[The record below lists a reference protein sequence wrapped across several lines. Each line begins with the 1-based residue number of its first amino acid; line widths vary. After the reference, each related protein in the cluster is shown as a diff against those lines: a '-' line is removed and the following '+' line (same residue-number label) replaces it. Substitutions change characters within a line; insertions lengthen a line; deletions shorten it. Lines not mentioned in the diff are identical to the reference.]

1 MKAAGL
7 EAIDTVVSTKAILI
21 KSKNPSNQAMV
32 DLIASRIQ
40 GVICKSIPL
49 PPNTITGPVPN

>member
-21 KSKNPSNQAMV
+21 KSKKPSNAALV

-40 GVICKSIPL
+40 GVICKSL
-49 PPNTITGPVPN
+49 PHTLRPGPN